1 MLRELLEDCEKSF
14 AEVVILLA
22 NAGATAEVNTT
33 FDDLRFTE
41 DGKIVTVMEEGGT
54 HFHLHLDMV
63 SGGRL
68 VQTTNDRG
76 LPSYQLWL
84 LDSKEEPLMRV
95 YLRKSENE
103 ATNLPRHN
111 HFMGLIEKYGESF
124 SLTA

>member
-14 AEVVILLA
+14 AEVVIMLA
-22 NAGATAEVNTT
+22 NPGTTAEVYMN

-41 DGKIVTVMEEGGT
+41 DGKTMTVMDEGGT
-54 HFHLHLDMV
+54 HIHLHMDLV
-63 SGGRL
+63 TGARL

-84 LDSKEEPLMRV
+84 LDSQEEALMRV

-103 ATNLPRHN
+103 ATNQPRHD
-111 HFMGLIEKYGESF
+111 HFMGLIEKYGETV
-124 SLTA
+124 SLTG